1 VTDTFEAARAI
12 IDSALDH
19 PDPEGA
25 MERLEAEAPED
36 ERFMFVM
43 LWEGLALA
51 LNDKPR

>member
-1 VTDTFEAARAI
+1 VTNTFDAARDI
-12 IDSALDH
+12 INSALGH

-25 MERLEAEAPED
+25 LERLEAEAPED
-36 ERFMFVM
+36 EKFMFVM